1 MKNNAGFSLVELIV
15 VIAIMAMLIG
25 VIALG
30 YSSIAGTDAKE
41 CASDLNTYLAETKTG
56 TLGKDYQELKI
67 YADATTNEK
76 KVDFVIYHYQED
88 PANPGNVLPEMMPE
102 VIRTETVGKSSVEIT
117 CNFSDS
123 NPPIAIDSAGNSV
136 TLAFNRASGAF
147 EHAKIDDIQTTYDCV
162 LITIQKGSRVYTIE
176 LIPTTGKHRIQ

>member
-1 MKNNAGFSLVELIV
+1 MKNNTGFSLVELIV

-56 TLGKDYQELKI
+56 TLGKDYQELRI
-67 YADATTNEK
+67 FADVTTNEK
-76 KVDFVIYHYQED
+76 KAEFVIYQYQAD
-88 PANPGNVLPEMMPE
+88 PAHPGEVLLEMAKE
-102 VIRTETVGKSSVEIT
+102 VIRTEVVGKSSVEIT
-117 CNFSDS
+117 CTFSDGS
-123 NPPIAIDSAGNSV
+123 EIPIDSTGKSV

-147 EHAKIDDIQTTYDCV
+147 VPAKINDVQTTLECV
-162 LITIQKGSRVYTIE
+162 LITIRKGSRVYSIE
-176 LIPTTGKHRIQ
+176 LITKTGKHRIK

>member
-1 MKNNAGFSLVELIV
+1 M
-15 VIAIMAMLIG
+15 AILIG

-30 YSSIAGTDAKE
+30 YGSIVGTDAKE

-76 KVDFVIYHYQED
+76 KVDFVIYHYQAD
-88 PANPGNVLPEMMPE
+88 PANPGDVLPDMTPE
-102 VIRTETVGKSSVEIT
+102 VTRTETVGKSNVEISCT
-117 CNFSDS
+117 FSDG
-123 NPPIAIDSAGNSV
+123 NVLAINSAGSSV

-147 EHAKIDDIQTTYDCV
+147 EHAKIDDIQTTSDCV